1 MTDIR
6 VPQQAQTPII
16 ARLPFFIIVRVADS
30 ISCLARQRTQ
40 YPNTVTSGRLFA
52 GKTTGIKTGHYNSR
66 TAGLSR

>member
-16 ARLPFFIIVRVADS
+16 ARRPFFISVRVADS

-40 YPNTVTSGRLFA
+40 YPNTITSARLFA
-52 GKTTGIKTGHYNSR
+52 GKTTGGKTGHYNSP
-66 TAGLSR
+66 AGRLSR